1 MGEDLCGLVRRDHDD
16 IDHALEAMID
26 PRTPPRELIELVE
39 IFRLALAVHTATEAH
54 VTELLMRRVSGP
66 RILRLIAT
74 HTRIEH
80 SAQHA
85 AAEAMRRIT
94 PGSLRW
100 YEHALGL
107 RRLVLDHASRA
118 ERARSTLDDHVPS
131 ELRRVLASEYAAER
145 LRVLGCT
152 SPLVLAQRRHWV
164 ASLH

>member
-1 MGEDLCGLVRRDHDD
+1 MCGLVRRDHDD
-16 IDHALEAMID
+16 VDHALEAMID
-26 PRTPPRELIELVE
+26 PMTPPRELVDLVE
-39 IFRLALAVHTATEAH
+39 IFRLALAVHMATEAH
-54 VTELLMRRVSGP
+54 VYQLLLTRVSGP
-66 RILRLIAT
+66 RILGLIAT

-94 PGSLRW
+94 PGSLKW

-118 ERARSTLDDHVPS
+118 DRAGPTLADHVPQ
-131 ELRRVLASEYAAER
+131 EVRRMLATEYAAER
-145 LRVLGCT
+145 LRVLAST
-152 SPLVLAQRRHWV
+152 SPLVIAQRRHWS